1 MLTTRGSDNYYHFLT
16 DVLPRIDLLEEA
28 GVEVDS
34 FVVNRSLPFQDE
46 LLARWGVS
54 AQQTVESRV
63 HRHVRA
69 EQLVVPTLPDPEM
82 GTPTWVVDALRAR
95 LLPDDLAPP
104 HRRLYVGRG
113 QTRNNRRVENEG
125 ELFSALEDQGFTK
138 FDPAGLTVAEQVR
151 TFAEAS
157 VIVAAHGAALTNVAF
172 CSPATDVVE
181 LFAPDYVNPC
191 YWALAR
197 RVPGV
202 RYHYVVGRGREPR
215 RNGSMLGVSS
225 DIRMDVTKVLKTLDG
240 IDA

>member
-1 MLTTRGSDNYYHFLT
+1 MIDIQLLRKDPQQVARRLAARGAAAFDA
-16 DVLPRIDLLEEA
+16 EA
-28 GVEVDS
+28 
-34 FVVNRSLPFQDE
+34 FQ
-46 LLARWGVS
+46 R
-54 AQQTVESRV
+54 
-63 HRHVRA
+63 
-69 EQLVVPTLPDPEM
+69 
-82 GTPTWVVDALRAR
+82 LRACY
-95 LLPDDLAPP
+95 P

-113 QTRNNRRVENEG
+113 QTRNNRRVENEA
-125 ELFSALEDQGFTK
+125 ELLSALEDRGFTK

-202 RYHYVVGRGREPR
+202 RYHYVLGRGREPR
-215 RNGSMLGVSS
+215 RNSSMLGVSS

-240 IDA
+240 VDA